1 MNFENA
7 KSLQQSIQTVIHV
20 GYKSEANSTRLKKI
34 KSRVPFAMSKLTVM
48 KYNQIMMAVV
58 GIYPHSFKAPPLN
71 WLQSLSPY
79 LMAISLI
86 TCDLFA
92 AMYAYQETQLS
103 LMLEAVLLV
112 IGGSQSL
119 AAYFNMKWKMDS
131 AGQVNSKLQEI
142 VQQGINTRQKKIS
155 IWDFIA
161 MFFSYRT

>member
-1 MNFENA
+1 
-7 KSLQQSIQTVIHV
+7 
-20 GYKSEANSTRLKKI
+20 
-34 KSRVPFAMSKLTVM
+34 MSKLTVM

-58 GIYPHSFKAPPLN
+58 GIYPHSFKAPSLN
-71 WLQSLSPY
+71 WLQSVSPY

-92 AMYAYQETQLS
+92 AMYAYQEVSLS

-161 MFFSYRT
+161 MFFSYRTEDSGAYLLDS